1 MKTFI
6 ELCKEEGIDI
16 PRDIRTAKRLQ
27 RFYTGYSIAFVLD
40 EASLLLLQATLPFE
54 KCQYTFLKRMAENIL
69 IAHRQRHRKTEES
82 RLDLM
87 KKEDYHGYCNE
98 SFYYSNHKKNDVD

>member
-6 ELCKEEGIDI
+6 ELIKEEEIDI
-16 PRDIRTAKRLQ
+16 PRDIKTAKRLQ
-27 RFYTGYSIAFVLD
+27 RFYTGCSIAFVLD

-69 IAHRQRHRKTEES
+69 IAHRQRHRKTDES

-87 KKEDYHGYCNE
+87 KKDYHGYHDD
-98 SFYYSNHKKNDVD
+98 SFYYSDHKKDDVD